1 MLTTGFGIWI
11 ILHFFSSPPVWDFG
25 LSFIAFPSDLG
36 WVHSF
41 KKIISAFNELIH
53 NLLNSIHESF
63 LKWIKLSWIN
73 TIITTLPQQSTLFND
88 FNSDYY
94 FLFVGCCLPKSR
106 NLVSM
111 LVQARKALS
120 APSREE
126 GAKARE
132 NRMTGKKKRE
142 AVEEKGKER
151 TTFSWRRKAQVLS
164 LTNFA
169 KKVESI
175 TVDS

>member
-36 WVHSF
+36 WVHS
-41 KKIISAFNELIH
+41 
-53 NLLNSIHESF
+53 IHESF

-73 TIITTLPQQSTLFND
+73 TIITTLPQQSTLFTD

>member
-11 ILHFFSSPPVWDFG
+11 ILHFFSSPPEWDFG

-41 KKIISAFNELIH
+41 KKIISAFNEL
-53 NLLNSIHESF
+53 IHESF

-120 APSREE
+120 ASSREE